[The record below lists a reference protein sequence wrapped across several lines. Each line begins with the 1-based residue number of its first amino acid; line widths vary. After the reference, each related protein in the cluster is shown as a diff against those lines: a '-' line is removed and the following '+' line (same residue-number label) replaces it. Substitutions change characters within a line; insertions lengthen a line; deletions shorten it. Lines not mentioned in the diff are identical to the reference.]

1 MALPAIT
8 VNGTARIRPT
18 MPARKPPSAVTTS
31 TTRGWMSSVR
41 PITLGSTK
49 FSSSRFEAS
58 TITSMMAAM
67 PIPPSPRAMI
77 TASPPPR
84 NAPM

>member
-1 MALPAIT
+1 
-8 VNGTARIRPT
+8 
-18 MPARKPPSAVTTS
+18 MPKRKPPSAVTMITS
-31 TTRGWMSSVR
+31 NGWMSRVR

-49 FSSSRFEAS
+49 FSSNRFAAR
-58 TITSMMAAM
+58 TTRSMTAAK
-67 PIPPSPRAMI
+67 PSPPSPKATM